1 MAYYHLQM
9 DVPWEQSPY
18 KHIKYIYRHDEA
30 KKIEK
35 EDYRNLPQKTKREKH
50 YYQQAKR
57 REQRKSTRRVMNIFE
72 QLERKED
79 IKQYSFW

>member
-1 MAYYHLQM
+1 M
-9 DVPWEQSPY
+9 DLLKLVKQ
-18 KHIKYIYRHDEA
+18 RCTTRGFTD

-57 REQRKSTRRVMNIFE
+57 REQRKSARRVMNIFE